1 MRSTLRNGAALG
13 LLSLAYGACG
23 APGEGTPEPLSSD
36 QPRPPAAAPDEP
48 AAQALNLPPGLETQA
63 PLDDPLVDLA
73 SVDPRLVLHLSY
85 GTEDNFVGEVLYPE
99 PRALLRASAAARLV
113 EVLDR
118 LEPRGLGLLVYD
130 AYRPHAVQ
138 RRMWELLPNPDYVA
152 DPARGS
158 RHNRGMAVDV
168 GLCDGAGTP
177 LEMPTAHDAFE
188 PAAAA
193 DAVLPWGTARRNR
206 DLLIEAMAA
215 SGFKVLRSEWWHFD
229 AEGWE
234 GRALLDVPIE
244 AVPEQGGPKRAA
256 PDEADPERAD
266 SSPQ

>member
-1 MRSTLRNGAALG
+1 MRRTTRTPLG
-13 LLSLAYGACG
+13 LMLLAVSCAVTEVPS
-23 APGEGTPEPLSSD
+23 APGSGGTVDL
-36 QPRPPAAAPDEP
+36 DEP
-48 AAQALNLPPGLETQA
+48 VPGGASEQAGWPKLALQPPT
-63 PLDDPLVDLA
+63 DDPLVDLG
-73 SVDPRLVLHLSY
+73 SLDPRLALHLSY

-118 LEPRGLGLLVYD
+118 LEGRGLALVVYD

-138 RRMWELLPNPDYVA
+138 RRMWELIPDPDYVA

-168 GLCDGAGTP
+168 GLCDLAGTP

-193 DAVLPWGTARRNR
+193 DAPLPWGVARRNR

-215 SGFKVLRSEWWHFD
+215 SGFSVLRSEWWHFD
-229 AEGWE
+229 AEGWQAR
-234 GRALLDVPIE
+234 GLLDVPIE
-244 AVPEQGGPKRAA
+244 AVPAQ
-256 PDEADPERAD
+256 
-266 SSPQ
+266 

>member
-1 MRSTLRNGAALG
+1 MRSTLRNAAAAG
-13 LLSLAYGACG
+13 LVSLALGACG
-23 APGEGTPEPLSSD
+23 VLGEEAPQPLSSD
-36 QPRPPAAAPDEP
+36 QQGPGAAPKDEP
-48 AAQALNLPPGLETQA
+48 GVADPGRPAGLETV
-63 PLDDPLVDLA
+63 PPGDDPLVDLA
-73 SVDPRLVLHLSY
+73 AVDPRLVLHLSY

-138 RRMWELLPNPDYVA
+138 RRMWELLPDPDYVA

-168 GLCDGAGTP
+168 GLCDRAGTP

-193 DAVLPWGTARRNR
+193 DAALPWGPARRNR
-206 DLLIEAMAA
+206 DLLIEAMAG

-244 AVPEQGGPKRAA
+244 AVPAHAA
-256 PDEADPERAD
+256 PGPASDQPR
-266 SSPQ
+266 

>member
-1 MRSTLRNGAALG
+1 MRRTTRTSLG
-13 LLSLAYGACG
+13 LLLLAASC
-23 APGEGTPEPLSSD
+23 APIEPAPELPSE
-36 QPRPPAAAPDEP
+36 RGAAAPGPDGTAPGP
-48 AAQALNLPPGLETQA
+48 ASLPEARTAQAAWPKLALQPPT
-63 PLDDPLVDLA
+63 DDPLIDLG
-73 SVDPRLVLHLSY
+73 SLDGRLVLHLSY

-118 LEPRGLGLLVYD
+118 LEERGLALVVYD

-138 RRMWELLPNPDYVA
+138 RRMWELIPDPDYVA

-168 GLCDGAGTP
+168 GLCDLAGTP

-193 DAVLPWGTARRNR
+193 DAPLPWGVARRNR

-215 SGFKVLRSEWWHFD
+215 SGFSVLRSEWWHFD
-229 AEGWE
+229 AEGWQAR
-234 GRALLDVPIE
+234 GLLDVPIE
-244 AVPEQGGPKRAA
+244 AVPANR
-256 PDEADPERAD
+256 
-266 SSPQ
+266 